1 MSAPIAVTIAGL
13 DPSCGAGIAADLK
26 TFSALGVYGAAI
38 VTALTAQN
46 TKGVF
51 GIHDVPPDFI
61 AAQINA
67 VFTDLA
73 VGAVKIG
80 MLGSPAA
87 IDVVAAALDRYRPRN
102 VVLDP
107 VMIASSGQRL
117 LRGDAPNRL
126 RDLIAR
132 VHVLTPNLP
141 EAAALLG
148 TEPAHDEAQMQ
159 QQAQKLLAF
168 GAGAVLIK
176 GGHGQ
181 RRGKRRSSGRGEWR
195 DSCGSQR
202 GALPLKIPMAAAA
215 PLHPPSLPASPR
227 GCRFRPPRARPKLMS
242 PPPLLPPIGSGSVAA
257 TGRCI
262 ISGVV
267 VASEARGKLL
277 PLEHDPEKWKPV
289 FGQDHAQTKS

>member
-13 DPSCGAGIAADLK
+13 DPSGGAGIAADLK
-26 TFSALGVYGAAI
+26 TFSALRVYGAAVI
-38 VTALTAQN
+38 TALTAQN

-51 GIHDVPPDFI
+51 GIHDVPADFI

-80 MLGSPAA
+80 MLGSAAA
-87 IDVVAAALDRYRPRN
+87 IDVIAAALDRYRPRH

-117 LRGDAPNRL
+117 LRGDALSRL

-148 TEPAHDEAQMQ
+148 TEPARDEAEMQ
-159 QQAQKLLAF
+159 QQAQKLLAL
-168 GAGAVLIK
+168 GAAAVLIK
-176 GGHGQ
+176 GGHG
-181 RRGKRRSSGRGEWR
+181 GGTESVDLLVEN
-195 DSCGSQR
+195 DSCLRLAAPRIETRNAHGTGCTLAS
-202 GALPLKIPMAAAA
+202 ALAAGLAKGLALEPAVREAKAYVSAAIAAADR
-215 PLHPPSLPASPR
+215 LKVGH
-227 GCRFRPPRARPKLMS
+227 
-242 PPPLLPPIGSGSVAA
+242 GSGPVHHF
-257 TGRCI
+257 
-262 ISGVV
+262 
-267 VASEARGKLL
+267 
-277 PLEHDPEKWKPV
+277 HDRW
-289 FGQDHAQTKS
+289 